1 MSIRSIRSLLANDPD
16 VGAGNVLTSR
26 IALGIGLDD
35 PRLTFDT
42 PVDGHAAREALTLRE
57 ADRAVRARAAAL
69 HALGVGRRDVVV
81 VYTTAAADQV
91 LSFLALARL
100 GAIPALL
107 NPGVEGERAARYIA
121 RLGAVGILTDPA
133 HRAELA
139 GYDPA
144 APVLADAA
152 DLGSGDPDAAPA
164 PYRHHP
170 DDPIAI
176 THSSGTTGMPKAVVH
191 SHASLYASIR
201 HRATLPRPQ
210 GIDRVLSAL
219 PAAHAATLIAL
230 NLALSFDSELHLI
243 SRQTGPAVLEAIER
257 WQPQSV
263 FGFATS
269 WADLARQDLSARD
282 LSSVGLWWNTGDC
295 AHEAHIR
302 RLIAQG
308 SRETVTREGRV
319 RLPGSVFV
327 DGLGSTEMGHSH
339 FHITHAPGTEKYG
352 RCVGRPHTFVDCEV
366 VGPDGEPLGP
376 GEVGEL
382 ATASPT
388 LAPGYWNDSV
398 TTYRTRLRGRFLT
411 GDLMYRDEEG
421 YYYHVDRLVDSVDL
435 GGGRR
440 LYTAMSEERVLAD
453 VPGVLDCTVVA
464 VKDGD
469 RVVTDVLLLAD
480 GADRAVD
487 RTAEVVAALDEH
499 TAATVRAVLVVDDAD
514 IPLGPT
520 GKVRKVLLRERHLTA
535 MTPAAA
541 VPAGALP
548 AGARSAGARSAAA
561 R

>member
-26 IALGIGLDD
+26 MALGIGLDD
-35 PRLTFDT
+35 PLLTFDT
-42 PVDGHAAREALTLRE
+42 AVDGHPAGAALTLRE

-69 HALGVGRRDVVV
+69 HALGVGPRDVVA
-81 VYTTAAADQV
+81 VYVSAAADQV

-121 RLGAVGILTDPA
+121 RLGAVGILADPA

-152 DLGSGDPDAAPA
+152 GLGSADPDAAPA
-164 PYRHHP
+164 PYRHHA
-170 DDPIAI
+170 DDPVAI
-176 THSSGTTGMPKAVVH
+176 THSSGTTGMPKAVAH

-201 HRATLPRPQ
+201 HRAALPRPQ

-230 NLALSFDSELHLI
+230 NLALSFDSRLHLI
-243 SRQTGPAVLEAIER
+243 SQQTGPAVLDAIEQ

-263 FGFATS
+263 FGFATT
-269 WADLARQDLSARD
+269 WADLARHDLSARD

-302 RLIAQG
+302 RLIARG
-308 SRETVTREGRV
+308 SRETVTREGRG

-327 DGLGSTEMGHSH
+327 DGLGSSEMGHSH

-388 LAPGYWNDSV
+388 LALGYWNDSV
-398 TTYRTRLRGRFLT
+398 TTHRTRLRGRFLT
-411 GDLMYRDEEG
+411 GDLMYRDEDG
-421 YYYHVDRLVDSVDL
+421 YYYHVDRLVDAVDL

-440 LYTAMSEERVLAD
+440 LYTAMSEERVLAR
-453 VPGVLDCTVVA
+453 VPEVLDCTVVA
-464 VKDGD
+464 FRDGD
-469 RVVTDVLLLAD
+469 RVVTDVLLLLAD
-480 GADRAVD
+480 GADPAAD
-487 RTAEVVAALDEH
+487 RTAEVLAALDGP
-499 TAATVRAVLVVDDAD
+499 TAATVRSVLVVGDEDL
-514 IPLGPT
+514 PLGPT
-520 GKVRKVLLRERHLTA
+520 GKVRKVLLRERHLAA
-535 MTPAAA
+535 MT
-541 VPAGALP
+541 
-548 AGARSAGARSAAA
+548 SAAA

>member
-26 IALGIGLDD
+26 IALGLGLDV
-35 PRLTFDT
+35 PLLSFDT
-42 PVDGHAAREALTLRE
+42 PVDGRPAGQALTLRE
-57 ADRAVRARAAAL
+57 LDRAVRARAAAL
-69 HALGVGRRDVVV
+69 HALGVGERDAVV
-81 VYTTAAADQV
+81 VYATAAADQV

-139 GYDPA
+139 GHDPA

-152 DLGSGDPDAAPA
+152 DLGSADPDAAPA
-164 PYRHHP
+164 PYRHHA

-201 HRATLPRPQ
+201 HRAALPRPQ

-219 PAAHAATLIAL
+219 PAAHAATLITL
-230 NLALSFDSELHLI
+230 NLALSFDSRLHLI
-243 SRQTGPAVLEAIER
+243 SRQTGPAVLDAIEGWR
-257 WQPQSV
+257 PQSV
-263 FGFATS
+263 FGFATT
-269 WADLARQDLSARD
+269 WADLARQDLAARD

-308 SRETVTREGRV
+308 SRETVTREGRG
-319 RLPGSVFV
+319 RLAGSVFV

-366 VGPDGEPLGP
+366 VGPDGAPLGP

-411 GDLMYRDEEG
+411 GDLMYRDEDG
-421 YYYHVDRLVDSVDL
+421 YYYHVDRLVDAVDL
-435 GGGRR
+435 GDGRR

-453 VPGVLDCTVVA
+453 VPGVQDCTVVSFR
-464 VKDGD
+464 DGE
-469 RVVTDVLLLAD
+469 RVVTDVLLILAD
-480 GADRAVD
+480 GADRDAD
-487 RTAEVVAALDEH
+487 RTAEVLAALDGP
-499 TAATVRAVLVVDDAD
+499 TAATVRSVLVVGDEDL
-514 IPLGPT
+514 PLGPT
-520 GKVRKVLLRERHLTA
+520 GKVRKVLLRERHLAA
-535 MTPAAA
+535 MT
-541 VPAGALP
+541 
-548 AGARSAGARSAAA
+548 SAGAR
-561 R
+561 